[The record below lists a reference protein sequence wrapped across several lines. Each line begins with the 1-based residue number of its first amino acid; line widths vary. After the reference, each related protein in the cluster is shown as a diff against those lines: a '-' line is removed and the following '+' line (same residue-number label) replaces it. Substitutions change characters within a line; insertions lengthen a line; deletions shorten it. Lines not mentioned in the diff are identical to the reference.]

1 MKKICFV
8 IMGYGK
14 KTDYLA
20 QKTYDL
26 DKTYK
31 NIIKPAV
38 EKSGY
43 ECVRGDEVAESGII
57 DRSMYSLLIHSD
69 LVIADITTFNPN
81 ALYELGIRHAA
92 KPFSTIIMK
101 DEDGSIPFDL
111 NHNKIFHYK
120 HMGDDIGVDEA
131 NRCIKHLENLISSL
145 EKSKA
150 IDSPMF
156 EFIQSAQ
163 PHTLPEEDYLELIKE
178 LAEKDKHIFALVER
192 AKYEMSLNNFEE
204 ASKLWEKARKRV
216 DNEPYFVQQLALC
229 TYKSKLPS
237 ERTALNDALNIIS
250 VLEPENKITNDPETL
265 GIIGAIYK
273 RLWLLDKDMEY
284 LNRAI
289 EYYGKGFKV
298 LSDYYNGEN
307 YALCLDLK
315 SKELPEGDEK
325 TYYKIEAKKT
335 RESIIEII
343 NDIFSDEYFESR
355 NDIKWIY
362 ATMAVCSFATGNE
375 DIFVTYKK
383 LFLEKADSDWE
394 IETFEKSIEHI
405 NNLKI

>member
-38 EKSGY
+38 EKCGY

-204 ASKLWEKARKRV
+204 ASKLWDKARKRV

-229 TYKSKLPS
+229 TYKSKQPS
-237 ERTALNDALNIIS
+237 ERTSLHDALHIIS

-298 LSDYYNGEN
+298 LADYYNGEN

-315 SKELPEGDEK
+315 SKELPEGDDK
-325 TYYKIEAKKT
+325 IYYRIEAKKT

-343 NDIFSDEYFESR
+343 INIFSDDDYESR

-362 ATMAVCSFATGNE
+362 ATMAVCSFAAGNP
-375 DIFVTYKK
+375 DNFLKYKK
-383 LFLEKADSDWE
+383 IFFEKADADWE

-405 NNLKI
+405 NDLKK

>member
-1 MKKICFV
+1 
-8 IMGYGK
+8 MGYGK

-43 ECVRGDEVAESGII
+43 ECVRGDEIAESGII

-131 NRCIKHLENLISSL
+131 NRCIKHLEKLIISL

-163 PHTLPEEDYLELIKE
+163 PHTLPEEDYLDLIKE
-178 LAEKDKHIFALVER
+178 LAEKDKHIFALVDR
-192 AKYEMSLNNFEE
+192 AKYEMSINNFEE
-204 ASKLWEKARKRV
+204 ASKLWDKARKRV
-216 DNEPYFVQQLALC
+216 ESEPYFVQQLALC

-237 ERTALNDALNIIS
+237 ERIALNDALSIIS

-273 RLWLLDKDMEY
+273 RLWLLDKDIEY

-315 SKELPEGDEK
+315 SKELPEGEEK
-325 TYYKIEAKKT
+325 IYYKIEAKKT

-343 NDIFSDEYFESR
+343 NAIFKEENYQSR

-362 ATMAVCSFATGNE
+362 ATMAVCSFAIGNG
-375 DIFVTYKK
+375 DNFTKYKA
-383 LFLEKADSDWE
+383 LFKYYANAEWE
-394 IETFEKSIEHI
+394 IETFEKSIKHI
-405 NNLKI
+405 NDLKK

>member
-1 MKKICFV
+1 
-8 IMGYGK
+8 MGYGK

-31 NIIKPAV
+31 NIIRPAV
-38 EKSGY
+38 EKSAY
-43 ECVRGDEVAESGII
+43 ECVRGDEIAESGII
-57 DRSMYSLLIHSD
+57 DRSMYSLLIHAD

-92 KPFSTIIMK
+92 KPYSTIIMR

-111 NHNKIFHYK
+111 SHSKIFHYK
-120 HMGDDIGVDEA
+120 HLGEDIGVDEA
-131 NRCIKHLENLISSL
+131 ERCIKHLENLISAL
-145 EKSKA
+145 EKSNA
-150 IDSPMF
+150 VDSPMF
-156 EFIQSAQ
+156 EFIQSAK
-163 PHTLPEEDYLELIKE
+163 PHILPEEDYLELIKE

-192 AKYEMSLNNFEE
+192 AKYEMSQDNFEE

-216 DNEPYFVQQLALC
+216 DSEPYFVQQLALS

-250 VLEPENKITNDPETL
+250 VLEPENKTTNDPETL

-273 RLWLLDKDMEY
+273 RLWLLDNDIEY

-307 YALCLDLK
+307 YALCLDFK
-315 SKELPEGDEK
+315 SKELPDGEEK
-325 TYYKIEAKKT
+325 IYYKIEAKKT

-343 NDIFSDEYFESR
+343 NDLFDEEDFESR

-362 ATMAVCSFATGNE
+362 ATMSICSLAIGKQDDFNK
-375 DIFVTYKK
+375 FRK
-383 LFLEKADSDWE
+383 LFESKSDAQWE
-394 IETFEKSIEHI
+394 IETFEKSVEHI
-405 NNLKI
+405 TNLNK

>member
-1 MKKICFV
+1 
-8 IMGYGK
+8 MGYGK

-43 ECVRGDEVAESGII
+43 ECVRGDEIAESGII

-81 ALYELGIRHAA
+81 ALYELGIRHAT
-92 KPFSTIIMK
+92 KPYSTIIMR
-101 DEDGSIPFDL
+101 DEEGSIPFDL
-111 NHNKIFHYK
+111 SHSKIFHYN

-131 NRCIKHLENLISSL
+131 KRCVKHLENLITAL
-145 EKSKA
+145 EKSTVV
-150 IDSPMF
+150 DSPMF
-156 EFIQSAQ
+156 EFIRSAQ
-163 PHTLPEEDYLELIKE
+163 PQTLPKEDYLELIKE
-178 LAEKDKHIFALVER
+178 LADKDKHIFALVER
-192 AKYEMSLNNFEE
+192 AKYEMSEDNFEE
-204 ASKLWEKARKRV
+204 ATKLWEKARKRV
-216 DNEPYFVQQLALC
+216 DNEPYFIQQLALS

-250 VLEPENKITNDPETL
+250 VLEPENKTTNDPETL

-273 RLWLLDKDMEY
+273 RLWLLDKDIEY

-315 SKELPEGDEK
+315 SKELPDGEEK
-325 TYYKIEAKKT
+325 IYYKIEAKKT

-343 NDIFSDEYFESR
+343 NDIFDEDDFENR
-355 NDIKWIY
+355 NDIKWVY
-362 ATMAVCSFATGNE
+362 ATISICSLAIGEKENFE
-375 DIFVTYKK
+375 KFKK
-383 LFLEKADSDWE
+383 LFKSKSKAQWE
-394 IETFEKSIEHI
+394 IETFEKSVEHI
-405 NNLKI
+405 NTLHQ